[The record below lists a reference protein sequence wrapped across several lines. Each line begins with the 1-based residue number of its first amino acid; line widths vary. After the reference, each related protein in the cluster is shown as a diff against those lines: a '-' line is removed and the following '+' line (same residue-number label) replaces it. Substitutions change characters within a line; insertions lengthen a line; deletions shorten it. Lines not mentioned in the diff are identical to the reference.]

1 MKILADQNMPLVE
14 QYFADIGEVERFDGR
29 QLTADQLIDVDVLLT
44 RSVTQVNNELLAH
57 ANKLSFVGTATIGV
71 DHIDTQLL
79 NDKNIAFS
87 SAPGCNA
94 IAVAEY
100 VISSL
105 YALSQENARPLNN
118 QTIGIVGVGSIGS
131 CLAQKLQA
139 LNLTVLLCDPIKHAQ
154 GLLNEHVAL
163 DQLLAQSDIVTFHVP
178 LIKSGEHKTL
188 HMMDKARLKALK
200 PGLTLINAS
209 RGDVID
215 NQALLE
221 VMQAGAD
228 LDLVLDVWENEP
240 TILTELLEHV
250 RYASVH
256 IAGHT
261 LEGKARGTQILYQKF
276 CELKGIEAT
285 KSLDEFLPVP
295 AITQATLGQSFNE
308 ADIARLVHLI
318 YDVRR
323 DDGILLRDLA
333 NNGFDSLRKNY
344 PVRREFS
351 TLIIQGDSSQL
362 AALAQ
367 LGFTVAN

>member
-14 QYFADIGEVERFDGR
+14 QYFADFGGVERFDGR
-29 QLTADQLIDVDVLLT
+29 KLTPEQLVDVDVLLT
-44 RSVTQVNNELLAH
+44 RSVTRVNHELLAQ
-57 ANKLSFVGTATIGV
+57 ANKLSFVGTATIGI

-79 NDKNIAFS
+79 NNKNIAFS

-105 YALSQENARPLNN
+105 FALSQENARPLSG
-118 QTIGIVGVGSIGS
+118 QTIGIVGVGNIGN
-131 CLAQKLQA
+131 CLAQKLKA
-139 LNLTVLLCDPIKHAQ
+139 LNVDVILCDPIKYEQ
-154 GLLNEHVAL
+154 GLLENHVTL
-163 DQLLAQSDIVTFHVP
+163 DELLAQSDIVTFHVP
-178 LIKSGEHKTL
+178 LVKSGEHKTL
-188 HMMDKARLKALK
+188 HMMNKARLKALK

-228 LDLVLDVWENEP
+228 LDLVLDVWEKEP
-240 TILTELLEHV
+240 NILTELLEHV

-261 LEGKARGTQILYQKF
+261 LEGKARGTQMLYQKL
-276 CELKGIEAT
+276 CELKSVEAS
-285 KSLDEFLPVP
+285 KSLDDFLPLPVITN
-295 AITQATLGQSFNE
+295 ATITQHFNE
-308 ADIARLVHLI
+308 QDIARLVHLI

-323 DDGILLRDLA
+323 DDGILLRHLEND
-333 NNGFDSLRKNY
+333 GFDSLRKNY
-344 PVRREFS
+344 PIRREFS
-351 TLIIQGDSSQL
+351 TLSLQGESPQL
-362 AALAQ
+362 AALSQ
-367 LGFTVAN
+367 LGFTIAK